1 MKSYIALVLAFAVLN
16 AAPSEAFIGS
26 LINSVVTAV
35 VDTVTTVV
43 DTVTTVVDTVVY
55 VGNFLWENT
64 VDPTIQVIVE
74 SKRISKKLI
83 THTKKAKTA
92 LTKMALISLIP
103 ISAGS

>member
-83 THTKKAKTA
+83 THTKKK
-92 LTKMALISLIP
+92 LKLLLQRWH
-103 ISAGS
+103 